1 MAYVWIFIDGSV
13 SLQIGS
19 HQHIQRRLFLPEVV
33 WEVNW
38 KSLGMD
44 SVKELD
50 DDGS

>member
-1 MAYVWIFIDGSV
+1 MGVCHCKLDRINTSM
-13 SLQIGS
+13 
-19 HQHIQRRLFLPEVV
+19 EVV